1 MTYKNKFARLP
12 WRVTALFAAVTSAI
26 IVTFVL
32 WGEPIDAGLRD
43 AISRSGDDRPT
54 IAAILFAVLSSD
66 IVLPIPSTLASTL
79 WGEPI
84 DAGLRDAI
92 SRSGDDRPTIAAI
105 LFAVLSSDIVLPIPS
120 TLASTLC
127 GALLGPGLG
136 FAVSFAAM
144 SASAAVG
151 YETGARLSKAA
162 RRLVGENDLDFL
174 QRLHARSGRWLLL
187 ALRPVP
193 VLSEASALIAGLDGH
208 SRRSAY
214 LQFAVGNA
222 AVSAVY
228 VATGAFFAGEQGRA
242 SLAFLVCMGLTG
254 LCMLVSSRL
263 RSSAAH

>member
-1 MTYKNKFARLP
+1 MTDKNRFARLP
-12 WRVTALFAAVTSAI
+12 WRVIALFAAVTSAI

-32 WGEPIDAGLRD
+32 WGDPIDAGLRD
-43 AISRSGDDRPT
+43 AIARSGDDRPT
-54 IAAILFAVLSSD
+54 IAAMLFAVLSSD
-66 IVLPIPSTLASTL
+66 IVLP
-79 WGEPI
+79 
-84 DAGLRDAI
+84 
-92 SRSGDDRPTIAAI
+92 
-105 LFAVLSSDIVLPIPS
+105 VPS

-162 RRLVGENDLDFL
+162 RRLVGENDLAFL
-174 QRLHARSGRWLLL
+174 RRLHARGGRWLLL

-193 VLSEASALIAGLDGH
+193 VLSEASALFAGLHGH
-208 SRRSAY
+208 PRRSAY

-228 VATGAFFAGEQGRA
+228 VATGSFFAGKQGSA
-242 SLAFLVCMGLTG
+242 SLAFLVCMGVTG

>member
-1 MTYKNKFARLP
+1 MTDKNKFARLP
-12 WRVTALFAAVTSAI
+12 WRVIALFAAVTSAI

-32 WGEPIDAGLRD
+32 WGEPIDGGLR
-43 AISRSGDDRPT
+43 A
-54 IAAILFAVLSSD
+54 
-66 IVLPIPSTLASTL
+66 
-79 WGEPI
+79 
-84 DAGLRDAI
+84 AI

-144 SASAAVG
+144 SASAAIG

-193 VLSEASALIAGLDGH
+193 VLSEASAHFAGLDGH